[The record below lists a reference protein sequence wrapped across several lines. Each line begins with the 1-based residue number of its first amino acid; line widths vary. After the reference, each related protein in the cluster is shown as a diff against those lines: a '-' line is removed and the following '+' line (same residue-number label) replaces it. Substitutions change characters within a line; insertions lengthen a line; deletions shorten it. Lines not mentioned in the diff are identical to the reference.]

1 MGSRVEK
8 VRVWDPLIRI
18 FHWML
23 VAAFT
28 IAYFTDDEDLLF
40 PHVWAGYV
48 IIGLLVI
55 RVIWGLVGT
64 THARFS
70 DFVFTPSVVISFL
83 KDTLLGQA
91 KRYLGHNPAGGWMV
105 ILLLVMLSL
114 ISITGLVL
122 YGVDEH
128 AGPLAGF
135 MAGAGEDVKDVF
147 EELHEFFANF
157 TLFLV
162 IIHLA
167 GVAMEGILHRE
178 NLVQAMVTGYK
189 RRDDVTPQ
197 STGSE
202 EKGFSQ
208 LGRFFT
214 VAFILLVMG
223 VLGWSNGVMA
233 DSNEPREVNLQK
245 NMKEL
250 VPLESL
256 IDKAESQHTG
266 RLIEAEL
273 KYIDGKDIYEIEILD
288 ETGKVWE
295 SFYDAHSGEPIKHE
309 EEEHK

>member
-48 IIGLLVI
+48 IIGLLVF
-55 RVIWGLVGT
+55 RVIWGLIGT

-83 KDTLLGQA
+83 KDTLQGQA

-114 ISITGLVL
+114 ISISGLVL

-135 MAGAGEDVKDVF
+135 MAGAGEDVKEVF
-147 EELHEFFANF
+147 EELHEFFANL

-189 RRDDVTPQ
+189 RADDVTPE
-197 STGSE
+197 STGSA
-202 EKGFSQ
+202 EKGASQ

-214 VAFILLVMG
+214 VALILLVMG

-233 DSNEPREVNLQK
+233 DIPQGVNL
-245 NMKEL
+245 KENINKL
-250 VPLESL
+250 IPLETL
-256 IDKAESQHTG
+256 IDKAESQHMG

-288 ETGKVWE
+288 ESGKVWE
-295 SFYDAHSGEPIKHE
+295 TFYDARSGEPIKHE